1 MEPFLLSQK
10 LKGLDPN
17 VLHMRHMLELG
28 YSTFAVTEVIS
39 SMIMH
44 KLDRLVGI
52 IESLVGV
59 VDFTQRDLFE
69 GVERK

>member
-1 MEPFLLSQK
+1 MLSQK
-10 LKGLDPN
+10 LKGWDPN
-17 VLHMRHMLELG
+17 ILHMRHMLELG
-28 YSTFAVTEVIS
+28 YSTFAVTEFIS
-39 SMIMH
+39 SMIRH

-52 IESLVGV
+52 VESLVGD

>member
-1 MEPFLLSQK
+1 
-10 LKGLDPN
+10 
-17 VLHMRHMLELG
+17 MRHMLELG
-28 YSTFAVTEVIS
+28 YSTFAVTEFIS
-39 SMIMH
+39 SMIRH

-52 IESLVGV
+52 VESLVGD